1 MTLDGKNTNVLAS
14 FTEIFSSPLI
24 PIEATEYM
32 DISHMDYEA
41 LEVPLHLYILNCSS
55 MAGFSMLNAQCLIL
69 SHMNSGSPLS
79 LFSTNSGLH
88 FRPFANLLGLMAA
101 GIK

>member
-32 DISHMDYEA
+32 DISPHHMDYEA
-41 LEVPLHLYILNCSS
+41 LEVPLHLYI
-55 MAGFSMLNAQCLIL
+55 
-69 SHMNSGSPLS
+69 
-79 LFSTNSGLH
+79 
-88 FRPFANLLGLMAA
+88 
-101 GIK
+101 